1 MDQPTTNTN
10 QNSNATSQNDES
22 LKLAVAVSLLR
33 SKLLQNQTD
42 SDALRWKRKA
52 KERKKELLRLRD
64 DLREAEDASRFDLF
78 PKSASCKCFFFDNLG
93 KLSPKQAADGSHGR
107 FNDILRRRFLRQV
120 RLNERRRRRGD
131 SSQRRSLSELNC
143 EDELEQLK
151 ASVDFLV
158 ELCETVS
165 TVEEANFANWS
176 HQAVDFIMASLKNL
190 LSVGKNMESVEGIIS
205 SLITRL
211 VRRMCST
218 KEDGTYLIA
227 SWNVKLN
234 SISCYL
240 TTMLALLLTYSCL
253 SCFCFQ
259 AGASESYHI
268 DNDSQFCI
276 QHLIRKLA
284 SESYIGQHAILSVS
298 QRISVVAE
306 SLLFLD
312 PFDDAFPNMHQ
323 CLFLMIQL
331 IEFSISDYLSPWSG
345 SEGFDKTLFE
355 EWVTSVLHAR
365 KALEQ
370 LESRNGLY
378 VLYMD
383 RVTGELAKQVNQVSS
398 LQKLNFDILDKLFL

>member
-10 QNSNATSQNDES
+10 QNANATSQNDES

-42 SDALRWKRKA
+42 SDAFRWKRKA
-52 KERKKELLRLRD
+52 KERKKELLSLRD

-78 PKSASCKCFFFDNLG
+78 PQSASCKCFFFDNLG

-131 SSQRRSLSELNC
+131 SSQRRRLSERVFDVYFCFRFCEFVDEKAELNC

-165 TVEEANFANWS
+165 SVEEANFANWS
-176 HQAVDFIMASLKNL
+176 HQAVDFIIASLKNL

-211 VRRMCST
+211 VRRMCSA
-218 KEDGTYLIA
+218 KED
-227 SWNVKLN
+227 
-234 SISCYL
+234 
-240 TTMLALLLTYSCL
+240 
-253 SCFCFQ
+253 

-284 SESYIGQHAILSVS
+284 TESYIGQRAMLSVS

-312 PFDDAFPNMHQ
+312 PFDDAFPDMHQ

-331 IEFSISDYLSPWSG
+331 IEFSISDYLSTWSC
-345 SEGFDKTLFE
+345 SEGFENTLFE

-365 KALEQ
+365 QALEL

-398 LQKLNFDILDKLFL
+398 LQKLNCDKLFL

>member
-1 MDQPTTNTN
+1 MDQSTTNTD
-10 QNSNATSQNDES
+10 QNANATSQNDEY

-42 SDALRWKRKA
+42 SDAFRWKRKA
-52 KERKKELLRLRD
+52 KERKKELLSLRD

-78 PKSASCKCFFFDNLG
+78 SQSASCKCFFFDNLG

-131 SSQRRSLSELNC
+131 SSQRRRLSELNC

-165 TVEEANFANWS
+165 SVEEANFANWS
-176 HQAVDFIMASLKNL
+176 HQAVDFIIASLKNL

-218 KEDGTYLIA
+218 KED
-227 SWNVKLN
+227 
-234 SISCYL
+234 
-240 TTMLALLLTYSCL
+240 
-253 SCFCFQ
+253 

-284 SESYIGQHAILSVS
+284 SESYIGQRAILSVS

-331 IEFSISDYLSPWSG
+331 IEFSISDYLSTWSC
-345 SEGFDKTLFE
+345 SEGFDNTLFE

-365 KALEQ
+365 KALEL
-370 LESRNGLY
+370 LESRNGIY

-398 LQKLNFDILDKLFL
+398 LQKLNCDKLFL